1 MSGAELARSFHD
13 EVVAP
18 LLRREFPAASWVTG
32 RFGGGSDVLRLDDEV
47 STDHDWGLRL
57 TVLTAA
63 ATDAADVAR
72 FLEEDLPEEFH
83 GAPVRFPTT
92 WDAAARHRVEV
103 APLAEFVAGR
113 LGVGPEDP
121 WSVTDWL
128 AFTGQAVLEVVAGPV
143 FADDEGRW
151 AALRD
156 RLRWYPDDVWRHLV
170 ACSWKQLEQE
180 LPFVGRA
187 GSRGDDLGSRVVA
200 ARLVDVAVRLGLL
213 LDRVWVP
220 YPKWIGTVFARSVSG
235 RTGSQLTACLTA
247 PEWRSREAALCR
259 ALEGLRERQREVG
272 LPVADVATGRFHD
285 REFQGVPERASEVV
299 LETVEDPRVRAL
311 PVGVGSVDQWVSSV
325 DLLVDT
331 TRRRSAQA
339 AVAGRASSVRGD
351 TTPAP

>member
-18 LLRREFPAASWVTG
+18 LLRRGFPAASWVAG
-32 RFGGGSDVLRLDDEV
+32 RFGGGSDVLGLDDEV

-57 TVLTAA
+57 TVLTEG
-63 ATDAADVAR
+63 ATEAVDVER
-72 FLEEDLPEEFH
+72 FLEGGLPAEFR
-83 GAPVRFPTT
+83 GRPVRFPTT
-92 WDAAARHRVEV
+92 WDARARHRVEV
-103 APLAEFVAGR
+103 TPLAEFVADR
-113 LGVGPEDP
+113 LGVGPEEP

-143 FADDEGRW
+143 FADDGGRW
-151 AALRD
+151 AVVRD

-170 ACSWKQLEQE
+170 ACAWKQLEQE
-180 LPFVGRA
+180 LPFVGRT

-220 YPKWIGTVFARSVSG
+220 YSKWTGTVFARSVSG
-235 RTGSQLTACLTA
+235 RVGPELTACLTA
-247 PEWRSREAALCR
+247 AEWRSREAALCA

-272 LPVADVATGRFHD
+272 LPVADVATERFHD
-285 REFQGVPERASEVV
+285 REFRGVPERASDVV
-299 LETVEDPRVRAL
+299 LQTVEDPRVRAL
-311 PVGVGSVDQWVSSV
+311 PLGVGSVDQWVSSV

-331 TRRRSAQA
+331 TRRRSAEA
-339 AVAGRASSVRGD
+339 AVAGRASSAHRD

>member
-1 MSGAELARSFHD
+1 M
-13 EVVAP
+13 
-18 LLRREFPAASWVTG
+18 
-32 RFGGGSDVLRLDDEV
+32 
-47 STDHDWGLRL
+47 
-57 TVLTAA
+57 
-63 ATDAADVAR
+63 
-72 FLEEDLPEEFH
+72 
-83 GAPVRFPTT
+83 
-92 WDAAARHRVEV
+92 
-103 APLAEFVAGR
+103 
-113 LGVGPEDP
+113 
-121 WSVTDWL
+121 
-128 AFTGQAVLEVVAGPV
+128 
-143 FADDEGRW
+143 
-151 AALRD
+151 RD